1 MAIAYQKSNNVLNE
15 KVADLERRLQREIN
29 ITVYSWEEYRQKKL
43 AKSGF
48 IMDLLKNPKIMLI
61 GKEDD
66 L

>member
-1 MAIAYQKSNNVLNE
+1 MIIGDPNTSHLNE
-15 KVADLERRLQREIN
+15 KIAELEKKLKRDIN
-29 ITVYSWEEYRQKKL
+29 PTVYSLEEYMANKR

-48 IMDLLKNPKIMLI
+48 IVDLLKNPKIMLI